1 MAPENA
7 GEDVEKLDLSQT
19 AGGDVKF
26 YSHYGNNLGNVLKKL
41 KKKNKQ
47 KTTYHIIRTV
57 FTQKPVYDFSQQFY
71 LKQPETG
78 TNLNIMGENS
88 PIISGWLNKVVHTYH
103 GIELSNTKEQIINT
117 INRQISKALY

>member
-41 KKKNKQ
+41 KKKTNK
-47 KTTYHIIRTV
+47 K
-57 FTQKPVYDFSQQFY
+57 
-71 LKQPETG
+71 L
-78 TNLNIMGENS
+78 L
-88 PIISGWLNKVVHTYH
+88 
-103 GIELSNTKEQIINT
+103 T
-117 INRQISKALY
+117 I